1 MNKEEF
7 IQKLEQYKALKLHDV
22 IDYDKFYLY
31 SVITNSTAIEGS
43 TITEVENQVLFDE
56 GITVN
61 STLREAILEK

>member
-7 IQKLEQYKALKLHDV
+7 IQTLEQYKALKLHDV

-43 TITEVENQVLFDE
+43 PDFVIASPKNPHQIV
-56 GITVN
+56 
-61 STLREAILEK
+61 

>member
-1 MNKEEF
+1 M
-7 IQKLEQYKALKLHDV
+7 